1 MKKPNFFIIGAPK
14 CGTTAMCRY
23 LSQHPNVFIPSIKEP
38 HFFNDDFPQNR
49 HVNSLDDYLK
59 LFNGSDSNHFAIG
72 EGTVIYMY
80 SKAALENIY
89 KFNPNAKIIVMLRN
103 PLHMVVSLHAQFFH
117 ALFEDEP
124 EFKKAWDLRSERSQG
139 RSIPKLC
146 RAVEWLDYGWMAS
159 YSIHLKNVYK
169 VFPKENVK
177 VIIFDDFT
185 KDTEAIFFDVLDFLG
200 VRRIKGME
208 YKVVNPQRSFS
219 SNFARVLAQNTP
231 VLIRNMITRMRFSPF
246 LSWFPKL
253 LTYLLKSESKTKS
266 TFANLQDEMLK
277 QYLRE
282 YFSSDIEILSQ
293 MLGRNLTKLWLEK

>member
-1 MKKPNFFIIGAPK
+1 LKKPNFFIIGAPK

-23 LSQHPNVFIPSIKEP
+23 LSQHPDIFIPSIKEP
-38 HFFNDDFPQNR
+38 HFFYESSFTNKLTKSLKDYMALFESANDS
-49 HVNSLDDYLK
+49 HLAV
-59 LFNGSDSNHFAIG
+59 G
-72 EGTVIYMY
+72 EGTTEYLY
-80 SKAALENIY
+80 SKAAIKNIY
-89 KFNPNAKIIVMLRN
+89 DFDNNAKIIVMLRN
-103 PLHMVVSLHAQFFH
+103 PLQMSVSLHQQWLH
-117 ALFEDEP
+117 SLFEDEKD
-124 EFKKAWDLRSERSQG
+124 FKKAWELRMKRRNGLEV
-139 RSIPKLC
+139 PKLS
-146 RAVEWLDYGWMAS
+146 RVPEWLDYGWMAS
-159 YSIHLKNVYK
+159 YSIHLKNVYE

-185 KDTEAIFFDVLDFLG
+185 KDTEAVFFDVLDFLG
-200 VRRIKGME
+200 FRRIKGME